1 MSPPPPVSFPASHR
15 FVTPPPPPTP
25 LRRVVVTGLG
35 AVTPVGLD
43 VESSWRAVV
52 EGRSGIGPV
61 TLVPADHL
69 PVRIAG
75 EVRGF
80 DPTVAMEA
88 KEARRAD
95 RFAQF
100 AVAAAREAIR
110 QSGLVI
116 DEDNGE
122 DVGVIIGS
130 GAGGVQTYTDN
141 QHVMDNRGAGR
152 LNPLMIPMITADSA
166 SVQVSIQTGAHGVT
180 FGVAAAC
187 STGND
192 AIAQAFYAIQRGD
205 ASAMITGG
213 AEAAVTHLGL
223 VGFSQ
228 LRALSR
234 RNDEP
239 ERASRPF
246 DRDRDGF
253 VLSEGAG
260 ILVLES
266 LDSALARGA
275 EPLAEILAC
284 AATSDAVHLTDP
296 DREAAQASRA
306 ISLALAKAGVA
317 PEELSYINA
326 HATST
331 SIGDVSEVRALKRAL
346 GDAAYATPVSS
357 TKSVTGHLLGAAGAV
372 EAIWCIRAMR
382 DGLLPPTVNLEHPDP
397 ECDLDFVP
405 NAARPAEINVA
416 LSAAFAFGGH
426 NSMLVLR
433 KWRGA
438 EA

>member
-1 MSPPPPVSFPASHR
+1 MTSTSRSQPWH
-15 FVTPPPPPTP
+15 
-25 LRRVVVTGLG
+25 RVVITGLG

-43 VESSWRAVV
+43 VESSWRAVA

-61 TLVPADHL
+61 TLVPVDHL

-75 EVRGF
+75 EVKGF
-80 DPTVAMEA
+80 DPTTAMEP

-100 AVAAAREAIR
+100 AVAAAREALR
-110 QSGLVI
+110 HANLVI
-116 DEDNGE
+116 DESNSGDI
-122 DVGVIIGS
+122 GVIIGS

-166 SVQVSIQTGAHGVT
+166 SVQVSIQTGAHGLT

-192 AIAQAFYAIQRGD
+192 AIAQAYYAIQRGD
-205 ASAMITGG
+205 ARAMITGG

-234 RNDEP
+234 RNEEP

-266 LDSALARGA
+266 LDSALERGA

-296 DREAAQASRA
+296 DREAAQAARA
-306 ISLALAKAGVA
+306 ISLALGKAGVS
-317 PEELSYINA
+317 PEQLSYINA

-331 SIGDVSEVRALKRAL
+331 SIGDLSEVRALKRAL
-346 GDAAYATPVSS
+346 GEAAYQIPISS

-372 EAIWCIRAMR
+372 EAIWCVRAMQEGR
-382 DGLLPPTVNLEHPDP
+382 IPPTINLDNPDP

-405 NAARPAEINVA
+405 HQARQAEVEIA

-433 KWRGA
+433 KWRA
-438 EA
+438 A

>member
-1 MSPPPPVSFPASHR
+1 M
-15 FVTPPPPPTP
+15 TPPTDSLPHAP
-25 LRRVVVTGLG
+25 LRRVVVTGIG

-61 TLVPADHL
+61 TLVPVDHL

-75 EVRGF
+75 EVKDF
-80 DPTVAMEA
+80 DPKRYMEA

-100 AVAAAREAIR
+100 AVAAAREAVAHAC
-110 QSGLVI
+110 LVI
-116 DEDNGE
+116 DGE
-122 DVGVIIGS
+122 NANDVGVVIGS
-130 GAGGVQTYTDN
+130 GAGGIQTYTDN
-141 QHVMDNRGAGR
+141 QHAMDQRGAGR

-192 AIAQAFYAIQRGD
+192 AIAQAYFALQRGD
-205 ASAMITGG
+205 ATAMITGG

-239 ERASRPF
+239 ELASRPF

-260 ILVLES
+260 ILVLEE
-266 LDSALARGA
+266 LESALARGA
-275 EPLAEILAC
+275 QPLAEILSC

-296 DREAAQASRA
+296 DREAVQASRA
-306 ISLALAKAGVA
+306 IALALAKAGIEA
-317 PEELSYINA
+317 GDLSYINA

-346 GDAAYATPVSS
+346 GEAAYGIPVSS

-372 EAIWCIRAMR
+372 EAIWCLCAMR
-382 DGLLPPTVNLEHPDP
+382 DGLVPPTINLENPDP

-405 NAARPAEINVA
+405 GRARPVPVDVA

-433 KWRGA
+433 RWGA
-438 EA
+438 

>member
-1 MSPPPPVSFPASHR
+1 VSASSFPTS
-15 FVTPPPPPTP
+15 P
-25 LRRVVVTGLG
+25 RRVVVTGLG
-35 AVTPVGLD
+35 AITPVGHD
-43 VESSWRAVV
+43 VETSWRAVV

-61 TLVPADHL
+61 TLVPVDHL

-75 EVRGF
+75 EVKGF
-80 DPTVAMEA
+80 DPTTVMEA

-95 RFAQF
+95 RFSQF
-100 AVAAAREAIR
+100 AVAAAREALR

-116 DEDNGE
+116 DGSNGNE
-122 DVGVIIGS
+122 VGVIIGS
-130 GAGGVQTYTDN
+130 GAGGIQTYTDN
-141 QHVMDNRGAGR
+141 QHIMDERGPGR

-192 AIAQAFYAIQRGD
+192 AIAQAFYSIQRGD
-205 ASAMITGG
+205 ATAMITGG
-213 AEAAVTHLGL
+213 AEAAVTHLAL
-223 VGFSQ
+223 TGFSQ

-234 RNDEP
+234 RNDDP
-239 ERASRPF
+239 TRASRPF

-260 ILVLES
+260 ILVLED
-266 LDSALARGA
+266 LESALARGA
-275 EPLAEILAC
+275 KPLAEILSC

-296 DREAAQASRA
+296 DREAVQAARA
-306 ISLALAKAGVA
+306 ISLALARAGVA

-331 SIGDVSEVRALKRAL
+331 SIGDISEVRAFKRSL
-346 GDAAYATPVSS
+346 GEAAWRVPISS
-357 TKSVTGHLLGAAGAV
+357 TKSVTGHLIGAAGAV
-372 EAIWCIRAMR
+372 EAIWCIKAMHE
-382 DGLLPPTVNLEHPDP
+382 GILPPTINLENPDA

-405 NAARPAEINVA
+405 NVARPARIDLA

-426 NSMLVLR
+426 NSMLVMR
-433 KWRGA
+433 KWDPSHEPA
-438 EA
+438 

>member
-1 MSPPPPVSFPASHR
+1 MFDFPVSAPSFSAPS
-15 FVTPPPPPTP
+15 
-25 LRRVVVTGLG
+25 RRVVVTGLG
-35 AVTPVGLD
+35 AITPVGHD
-43 VESSWRAVV
+43 VETSWRAVV

-61 TLVPADHL
+61 TLVPVDHL

-75 EVRGF
+75 EVKGF
-80 DPTVAMEA
+80 DPTTVMEA

-100 AVAAAREAIR
+100 AVAAAREALR

-116 DEDNGE
+116 DASNGN

-130 GAGGVQTYTDN
+130 GAGGIQTYTDN
-141 QHVMDNRGAGR
+141 QHIMDERGPGR

-192 AIAQAFYAIQRGD
+192 AIAQAFYSIQRGD
-205 ASAMITGG
+205 ATAMITGG
-213 AEAAVTHLGL
+213 AEAAVTHLAL
-223 VGFSQ
+223 TGFSQ

-234 RNDEP
+234 RNDDP
-239 ERASRPF
+239 TRASRPF

-260 ILVLES
+260 ILVLEE
-266 LDSALARGA
+266 LESALARGA
-275 EPLAEILAC
+275 KPLAEILSC

-296 DREAAQASRA
+296 DREAVQAARA
-306 ISLALAKAGVA
+306 ISLALARAGVA

-331 SIGDVSEVRALKRAL
+331 SIGDISEVRAFKRSL
-346 GDAAYATPVSS
+346 GDAAWRVPISS
-357 TKSVTGHLLGAAGAV
+357 TKSVTGHLIGAAGAV
-372 EAIWCIRAMR
+372 EAIWSIRAMHE
-382 DGLLPPTVNLEHPDP
+382 GILPPTINLEDPDP

-405 NAARPAEINVA
+405 NVARPARVDLA

-426 NSMLVLR
+426 NSMLVMR
-433 KWRGA
+433 KWDPSHEPA
-438 EA
+438 A

>member
-1 MSPPPPVSFPASHR
+1 M
-15 FVTPPPPPTP
+15 
-25 LRRVVVTGLG
+25 G

-43 VESSWRAVV
+43 VETSWRAVS

-61 TLVPADHL
+61 TLVPVDHL

-75 EVRGF
+75 EVKGF
-80 DPTVAMEA
+80 DPTTVMEA

-95 RFAQF
+95 RFSQF
-100 AVAAAREAIR
+100 AVAAAREAVR
-110 QSGLVI
+110 QAGLVI
-116 DEDNGE
+116 DDSNAN

-130 GAGGVQTYTDN
+130 GAGGIQTYTDN
-141 QHVMDNRGAGR
+141 QHIMDDRGAGR
-152 LNPLMIPMITADSA
+152 LNPLMIPMVTADSA
-166 SVQVSIQTGAHGVT
+166 SVQVSIQTGAHGIT

-192 AIAQAFYAIQRGD
+192 AIAQAFYTIQRGD
-205 ASAMITGG
+205 ATAMITGG

-223 VGFSQ
+223 TGFCQ

-234 RNDEP
+234 RNDDP

-246 DRDRDGF
+246 DKDRDGF
-253 VLSEGAG
+253 VLSEGSG
-260 ILVLES
+260 VLVLEE
-266 LDSALARGA
+266 LESALARGA
-275 EPLAEILAC
+275 TPLAEILAC

-296 DREAAQASRA
+296 DREAVQASRA
-306 ISLALAKAGVA
+306 ISLALARAGVD
-317 PEELSYINA
+317 PDGLSYINA
-326 HATST
+326 HATAT

-346 GDAAYATPVSS
+346 GESAYRVPVSS

-372 EAIWCIRAMR
+372 EAIWCIKAMQES
-382 DGLLPPTVNLEHPDP
+382 LLPPTINLETSDP

-405 NAARPAEINVA
+405 NVARPATVDIA

-426 NSMLVLR
+426 NSMLVMR
-433 KWRGA
+433 RWTGA
-438 EA
+438 

>member
-1 MSPPPPVSFPASHR
+1 MIKGHRFCFFPVSQFSP
-15 FVTPPPPPTP
+15 TPPPFHP
-25 LRRVVVTGLG
+25 RRVVVTGMG

-43 VESSWRAVV
+43 VETSWKAVS

-61 TLVPADHL
+61 TLVPVDHL

-75 EVRGF
+75 EVKGF
-80 DPTVAMEA
+80 DPTTVMEA

-95 RFAQF
+95 RFSQF
-100 AVAAAREAIR
+100 AVAAAREAVR
-110 QSGLVI
+110 QAGLVI
-116 DEDNGE
+116 DDSNAN

-130 GAGGVQTYTDN
+130 GAGGIQTYTDN
-141 QHVMDNRGAGR
+141 QHIMDDRGAGR
-152 LNPLMIPMITADSA
+152 LNPLMIPMVTADSA
-166 SVQVSIQTGAHGVT
+166 SVQVSIQTGAHGIT

-192 AIAQAFYAIQRGD
+192 AIAQAFYTIQRGD
-205 ASAMITGG
+205 ATAMITGG

-223 VGFSQ
+223 TGFCQ

-234 RNDEP
+234 RNDDP

-246 DRDRDGF
+246 DKDRDGF
-253 VLSEGAG
+253 VLSEGSG
-260 ILVLES
+260 VLVLEE
-266 LDSALARGA
+266 LESALARGA
-275 EPLAEILAC
+275 TPLAEILAC

-296 DREAAQASRA
+296 DREAVQASRA
-306 ISLALAKAGVA
+306 ISLALARAGVD
-317 PEELSYINA
+317 PDGLSYINA
-326 HATST
+326 HATAT

-346 GDAAYATPVSS
+346 GESAYRVPVSS

-372 EAIWCIRAMR
+372 EAIWCIKAMQES
-382 DGLLPPTVNLEHPDP
+382 LLPPTINLETSDP

-405 NAARPAEINVA
+405 NVARPATVDIA

-426 NSMLVLR
+426 NSMLVMR
-433 KWRGA
+433 RWTGA
-438 EA
+438 

>member
-1 MSPPPPVSFPASHR
+1 MSLPSASLPL
-15 FVTPPPPPTP
+15 VP
-25 LRRVVVTGLG
+25 LRRVVITGMG

-43 VESSWRAVV
+43 VPSSWKAVV

-61 TLVPADHL
+61 TLVPVDHL

-75 EVRGF
+75 EVKGF
-80 DPTVAMEA
+80 EPTRYLEP

-100 AVAAAREAIR
+100 AVAAAREALA

-116 DEDNGE
+116 DESNGN
-122 DVGVIIGS
+122 DVGVVIGS
-130 GAGGVQTYTDN
+130 GAGGIQTYTDN
-141 QHVMDNRGAGR
+141 QHAMDQRGAGR

-192 AIAQAFYAIQRGD
+192 AIAQAYYALQRGD
-205 ASAMITGG
+205 ATAMITGG

-260 ILVLES
+260 ILVLEE
-266 LDSALARGA
+266 LESALARGA
-275 EPLAEILAC
+275 TPLAEILAC

-296 DREAAQASRA
+296 DREAVQASRA
-306 ISLALAKAGVA
+306 ISLALAKAGIA
-317 PEELSYINA
+317 PEDLSYINA

-331 SIGDVSEVRALKRAL
+331 SIGDVSEVRALKRSL
-346 GDAAYATPVSS
+346 GEAVYGIPVSS

-372 EAIWCIRAMR
+372 EAIWCLCAMR
-382 DGLLPPTVNLEHPDP
+382 DGLVPPTVNLENPDP

-405 NAARPAEINVA
+405 NEARAVRVDLA

-433 KWRGA
+433 RWGA
-438 EA
+438 EG

>member
-1 MSPPPPVSFPASHR
+1 MSASSFPTS
-15 FVTPPPPPTP
+15 P
-25 LRRVVVTGLG
+25 RRVVVTGLG
-35 AVTPVGLD
+35 AITPVGHD
-43 VESSWRAVV
+43 VETSWRAVV

-61 TLVPADHL
+61 TLVPVDHL

-75 EVRGF
+75 EVKGF
-80 DPTVAMEA
+80 DPTTVMEA

-95 RFAQF
+95 RFSQF
-100 AVAAAREAIR
+100 AVAAAREALR

-116 DEDNGE
+116 DGSNGNE
-122 DVGVIIGS
+122 VGVIIGS
-130 GAGGVQTYTDN
+130 GAGGIQTYTDN
-141 QHVMDNRGAGR
+141 QHIMDERGPGR

-192 AIAQAFYAIQRGD
+192 AIAQAFYSIQRGD
-205 ASAMITGG
+205 ATAMITGG
-213 AEAAVTHLGL
+213 AEAAVTHLAL
-223 VGFSQ
+223 TGFSQ

-234 RNDEP
+234 RNEDP
-239 ERASRPF
+239 TRASRPF

-260 ILVLES
+260 ILVLED
-266 LDSALARGA
+266 LESALARGA
-275 EPLAEILAC
+275 KPLAEILSC

-296 DREAAQASRA
+296 DREAVQAARA
-306 ISLALAKAGVA
+306 ISLALARAGVA

-331 SIGDVSEVRALKRAL
+331 SIGDISEVRAFKRSL
-346 GDAAYATPVSS
+346 GEAAWRVPISS
-357 TKSVTGHLLGAAGAV
+357 TKSVTGHLIGAAGAV
-372 EAIWCIRAMR
+372 EAIWCIKAMHE
-382 DGLLPPTVNLEHPDP
+382 GILPPTINLENPDA

-405 NAARPAEINVA
+405 NVARPARIDLA

-426 NSMLVLR
+426 NSMLVMR
-433 KWRGA
+433 KWDPSHEPA
-438 EA
+438 

>member
-1 MSPPPPVSFPASHR
+1 MNSKPALLPPQ
-15 FVTPPPPPTP
+15 
-25 LRRVVVTGLG
+25 RVVVTGLG

-43 VESSWRAVV
+43 VETSWRAVA

-61 TLVPADHL
+61 TLVPVDHL

-75 EVRGF
+75 EVKGF
-80 DPTVAMEA
+80 DPTTVMGA

-100 AVAAAREAIR
+100 AVAAAREAVAHA
-110 QSGLVI
+110 GLVI
-116 DEDNGE
+116 DDSNS
-122 DVGVIIGS
+122 DDIGVIIGS
-130 GAGGVQTYTDN
+130 GAGGIQTYTDN
-141 QHVMDNRGAGR
+141 QHAMDQRGAGR

-205 ASAMITGG
+205 ARAMITGG

-228 LRALSR
+228 LRALSK
-234 RNDEP
+234 RNDDP
-239 ERASRPF
+239 TRASRPF

-253 VLSEGAG
+253 VLSEGSG

-266 LDSALARGA
+266 LESALTRGA
-275 EPLAEILAC
+275 TPLAEILSC
-284 AATSDAVHLTDP
+284 AATSDAVHMTDP
-296 DREAAQASRA
+296 DREAKQASRA
-306 ISLALAKAGVA
+306 ISLVLEKAGVK

-331 SIGDVSEVRALKRAL
+331 SIGDVSEVRALKRSL
-346 GDAAYATPVSS
+346 GEAAHRIPVSS

-372 EAIWCIRAMR
+372 EAIWCIRAMHE
-382 DGLLPPTVNLEHPDP
+382 GLLPPTINLENPDP
-397 ECDLDFVP
+397 DCDLDFVP
-405 NAARPAEINVA
+405 NVARPCEIDIA

-426 NSMLVLR
+426 NSMLLMR
-433 KWRGA
+433 KWKT
-438 EA
+438 E

>member
-1 MSPPPPVSFPASHR
+1 VFDLAVSAPSFSAPS
-15 FVTPPPPPTP
+15 
-25 LRRVVVTGLG
+25 RRVVITGLG
-35 AVTPVGLD
+35 AITPVGHD
-43 VESSWRAVV
+43 VETSWRAVV

-61 TLVPADHL
+61 TLVPVDHL

-75 EVRGF
+75 EVKGF
-80 DPTVAMEA
+80 DPTTVMEP

-100 AVAAAREAIR
+100 AVAAAREALR

-116 DEDNGE
+116 DASNGN

-130 GAGGVQTYTDN
+130 GAGGIQTYTDN
-141 QHVMDNRGAGR
+141 QHIMDERGPGR

-192 AIAQAFYAIQRGD
+192 AIAQAFHAIQRGD
-205 ASAMITGG
+205 AAAMITGG
-213 AEAAVTHLGL
+213 AEAAVTHLAL
-223 VGFSQ
+223 TGFSQ

-234 RNDEP
+234 RNDDP
-239 ERASRPF
+239 TRASRPF

-260 ILVLES
+260 ILVLED
-266 LDSALARGA
+266 LESALARGA
-275 EPLAEILAC
+275 KPLAEILSC

-296 DREAAQASRA
+296 DREAVQAARA
-306 ISLALAKAGVA
+306 ISLALARAGVA

-331 SIGDVSEVRALKRAL
+331 SNGDISEVRAFKRSL
-346 GDAAYATPVSS
+346 GEAAWRVPISS
-357 TKSVTGHLLGAAGAV
+357 TKSVTGHLIGAAGAV
-372 EAIWCIRAMR
+372 EAIWCIRAMHE
-382 DGLLPPTVNLEHPDP
+382 GILPPTINLDTPDP

-405 NAARPAEINVA
+405 HTARRAEVDIA

-426 NSMLVLR
+426 NSMVLMR
-433 KWRGA
+433 KWKP

>member
-1 MSPPPPVSFPASHR
+1 MRPTSLATSPYQP
-15 FVTPPPPPTP
+15 
-25 LRRVVVTGLG
+25 RRVVVTGMG
-35 AVTPVGLD
+35 AITPVGND
-43 VESSWRAVV
+43 VETSWRAVV
-52 EGRSGIGPV
+52 EGRSGTGPI
-61 TLVPADHL
+61 TLVPVDHL

-75 EVRGF
+75 EVKGF
-80 DPTVAMEA
+80 DPTTVMEA
-88 KEARRAD
+88 KEVRRAD
-95 RFAQF
+95 RFAHF
-100 AVAAAREAIR
+100 AVAAAREALR

-116 DEDNGE
+116 DRDNGN
-122 DVGVIIGS
+122 DVGVVIGS
-130 GAGGVQTYTDN
+130 GAGGIQTYTDN
-141 QHVMDNRGAGR
+141 QHVMDLRGPGR

-192 AIAQAFYAIQRGD
+192 AIAQAYFAIQRGD
-205 ASAMITGG
+205 AKAMITGG
-213 AEAAVTHLGL
+213 AEAPVTHLAL

-253 VLSEGAG
+253 VLGEGAG
-260 ILVLES
+260 VLVLED
-266 LDSALARGA
+266 LETALERGA
-275 EPLAEILAC
+275 TPLAEILAC

-296 DREAAQASRA
+296 DREAVQASRA

-317 PEELSYINA
+317 PDELSYINA

-346 GDAAYATPVSS
+346 GEAAYRVPISS
-357 TKSVTGHLLGAAGAV
+357 TKSVTGHLIGAAGAV
-372 EAIWCIRAMR
+372 EAIWCIRAMHE
-382 DGLLPPTVNLEHPDP
+382 GVLPPTINLETPDP

-405 NAARPAEINVA
+405 NRARPAQIEVA

-433 KWRGA
+433 KWPAGA
-438 EA
+438 GA

>member
-1 MSPPPPVSFPASHR
+1 VSASSFPTS
-15 FVTPPPPPTP
+15 P
-25 LRRVVVTGLG
+25 RRVVVTGLG
-35 AVTPVGLD
+35 AITPVGHD
-43 VESSWRAVV
+43 VETSWRAVV

-61 TLVPADHL
+61 TLVPVDHL

-75 EVRGF
+75 EVKGF
-80 DPTVAMEA
+80 DPTTVMEA

-95 RFAQF
+95 RFSQF
-100 AVAAAREAIR
+100 AVAAAREALR

-116 DEDNGE
+116 DGSNGNE
-122 DVGVIIGS
+122 VGVIIGS
-130 GAGGVQTYTDN
+130 GAGGIQTYTDN
-141 QHVMDNRGAGR
+141 QHIMDERGPGR

-192 AIAQAFYAIQRGD
+192 AIAQAFYSIQRGD
-205 ASAMITGG
+205 ATAMITGG
-213 AEAAVTHLGL
+213 AEAAVTHLAL
-223 VGFSQ
+223 TGFSQ

-234 RNDEP
+234 RNEDP
-239 ERASRPF
+239 TRASRPF

-260 ILVLES
+260 ILVLED
-266 LDSALARGA
+266 LESALARGA
-275 EPLAEILAC
+275 KPLAEILSC

-296 DREAAQASRA
+296 DREAVQAARA
-306 ISLALAKAGVA
+306 ISLALARAGVA

-331 SIGDVSEVRALKRAL
+331 SIGDISEVRAFKRSL
-346 GDAAYATPVSS
+346 GEAAWRVPISS
-357 TKSVTGHLLGAAGAV
+357 TKSVTGHLIGAAGAV
-372 EAIWCIRAMR
+372 EAIWCIKAMHE
-382 DGLLPPTVNLEHPDP
+382 GILPPTINLENPDA

-405 NAARPAEINVA
+405 NVARPARIDLA

-426 NSMLVLR
+426 NSMLVMR
-433 KWRGA
+433 KWDPSHEPA
-438 EA
+438 

>member
-1 MSPPPPVSFPASHR
+1 MNFSSSTPYFPQ
-15 FVTPPPPPTP
+15 
-25 LRRVVVTGLG
+25 RVVVTGFG

-43 VESSWRAVV
+43 VETSWRAVV

-61 TLVPADHL
+61 TLVPVDHL
-69 PVRIAG
+69 PARIAG
-75 EVRGF
+75 EVKGF
-80 DPTVAMEA
+80 DPTTVMEP

-95 RFAQF
+95 RFSHF
-100 AVAAAREAIR
+100 AVAAAREAVAHA
-110 QSGLVI
+110 GLVI
-116 DEDNGE
+116 DDSNHN
-122 DVGVIIGS
+122 DIGVIIGS
-130 GAGGVQTYTDN
+130 GAGGIQTYTDN
-141 QHVMDNRGAGR
+141 QHAMDQRGAGR

-192 AIAQAFYAIQRGD
+192 AISQAFYTIQRGD
-205 ASAMITGG
+205 ARAMITGG

-223 VGFSQ
+223 TGFSQ

-234 RNDEP
+234 RNDDP
-239 ERASRPF
+239 TRASRPF

-275 EPLAEILAC
+275 TPLAEILSC

-296 DREAAQASRA
+296 DRDAKQASRA
-306 ISLALAKAGVA
+306 ISLVLEKAGVR
-317 PEELSYINA
+317 PDQLSYINA

-331 SIGDVSEVRALKRAL
+331 SIGDVSEVRALKRSL
-346 GDAAYATPVSS
+346 GEAAYRIPVSS

-372 EAIWCIRAMR
+372 EAIWCIRAMH
-382 DGLLPPTVNLEHPDP
+382 DSVLPPTINLETPDP
-397 ECDLDFVP
+397 DCDLDFVP
-405 NAARPAEINVA
+405 NVARPAEVDIA

-426 NSMLVLR
+426 NSMLLMR
-433 KWRGA
+433 KWKT
-438 EA
+438 E

>member
-1 MSPPPPVSFPASHR
+1 MTSTSRSQPWH
-15 FVTPPPPPTP
+15 
-25 LRRVVVTGLG
+25 RVVITGLG

-43 VESSWRAVV
+43 VESSWRAVA

-61 TLVPADHL
+61 TLVPVDHL

-75 EVRGF
+75 EVKGF
-80 DPTVAMEA
+80 DPTTAMEP

-100 AVAAAREAIR
+100 AVAAAREALR
-110 QSGLVI
+110 HANLVI
-116 DEDNGE
+116 DESNSGDI
-122 DVGVIIGS
+122 GVIIGS

-166 SVQVSIQTGAHGVT
+166 SVQVSIQTGAHGLT

-192 AIAQAFYAIQRGD
+192 AIAQAYYAIQRGD
-205 ASAMITGG
+205 ARAMITGG

-234 RNDEP
+234 RNEGP

-266 LDSALARGA
+266 LDSALERGA

-296 DREAAQASRA
+296 DREAAQAARA
-306 ISLALAKAGVA
+306 ISLALGKAGVS
-317 PEELSYINA
+317 PEQLSYINA

-331 SIGDVSEVRALKRAL
+331 SIGDISEVRALKRAL
-346 GDAAYATPVSS
+346 GEAAYQIPISS

-372 EAIWCIRAMR
+372 EAIWCVRAMLEGR
-382 DGLLPPTVNLEHPDP
+382 IPPTINLDNPDP

-405 NAARPAEINVA
+405 HQARQAEVEIA

-433 KWRGA
+433 KWRA
-438 EA
+438 A

>member
-1 MSPPPPVSFPASHR
+1 MTSTSRSQPWH
-15 FVTPPPPPTP
+15 
-25 LRRVVVTGLG
+25 RVVITGLG

-43 VESSWRAVV
+43 VESSWRAVA

-61 TLVPADHL
+61 TLVPVDHL

-75 EVRGF
+75 EVKGF
-80 DPTVAMEA
+80 DPTTAMEP

-100 AVAAAREAIR
+100 AVAAAREALR
-110 QSGLVI
+110 HANLVI
-116 DEDNGE
+116 DESNSGDI
-122 DVGVIIGS
+122 GVIIGS

-166 SVQVSIQTGAHGVT
+166 SVQVSIQTGAHGLT

-192 AIAQAFYAIQRGD
+192 AIAQAYYAIQRGD
-205 ASAMITGG
+205 ARAMITGG

-234 RNDEP
+234 RNEEP

-266 LDSALARGA
+266 LDSALERGA

-296 DREAAQASRA
+296 DREAAQAARA
-306 ISLALAKAGVA
+306 ISLALGKAGVS
-317 PEELSYINA
+317 PEQLSYINA

-331 SIGDVSEVRALKRAL
+331 SIGDLSEVRALKRAL
-346 GDAAYATPVSS
+346 GEAAYQIPISS

-372 EAIWCIRAMR
+372 EAIWCVRAMQEGR
-382 DGLLPPTVNLEHPDP
+382 IPPTINLDNPDP

-405 NAARPAEINVA
+405 HQARHAEVEIA

-433 KWRGA
+433 KWRA
-438 EA
+438 A

>member
-1 MSPPPPVSFPASHR
+1 MTSTSRSQPWH
-15 FVTPPPPPTP
+15 
-25 LRRVVVTGLG
+25 RVVITGLG

-43 VESSWRAVV
+43 VESSWRAVA

-61 TLVPADHL
+61 TLVPVDHL

-75 EVRGF
+75 EVKGF
-80 DPTVAMEA
+80 DPTTAMEP

-100 AVAAAREAIR
+100 AVAAAREALR
-110 QSGLVI
+110 HANLVI
-116 DEDNGE
+116 DESNSGDI
-122 DVGVIIGS
+122 GVIIGS

-166 SVQVSIQTGAHGVT
+166 SVQVSIQTGAHGLT

-192 AIAQAFYAIQRGD
+192 AIAQAYYAIQRGD
-205 ASAMITGG
+205 ARAMITGG

-234 RNDEP
+234 RNEEP

-266 LDSALARGA
+266 LDSALERGA

-296 DREAAQASRA
+296 DREAAQAARA
-306 ISLALAKAGVA
+306 ISLALGKAGVS
-317 PEELSYINA
+317 PEQLSYINA

-331 SIGDVSEVRALKRAL
+331 SIGDLSEVRALKRAL
-346 GDAAYATPVSS
+346 GEAAYQIPISS

-372 EAIWCIRAMR
+372 EAIWCVRAMLEGR
-382 DGLLPPTVNLEHPDP
+382 IPPTINLDNPDP

-405 NAARPAEINVA
+405 HQARHAEVEIA

-433 KWRGA
+433 KWRA
-438 EA
+438 A

>member
-1 MSPPPPVSFPASHR
+1 M
-15 FVTPPPPPTP
+15 
-25 LRRVVVTGLG
+25 
-35 AVTPVGLD
+35 
-43 VESSWRAVV
+43 ESSWRSVV
-52 EGRSGIGPV
+52 EGHSGIGPV
-61 TLVPADHL
+61 TRVPVDHL
-69 PVRIAG
+69 PVKIAG
-75 EVRGF
+75 EVKGF
-80 DPTVAMEA
+80 DPTTVMEA

-100 AVAAAREAIR
+100 AVAAAREAVR
-110 QSGLVI
+110 QSGLTI
-116 DEDNGE
+116 NESNGN

-130 GAGGVQTYTDN
+130 GAGGIQTYTDN
-141 QHVMDNRGAGR
+141 QHVMDQKGAGR

-205 ASAMITGG
+205 ADAMITGG

-223 VGFSQ
+223 TGFSQ

-239 ERASRPF
+239 TRASRPF

-260 ILVLES
+260 VLVLES

-275 EPLAEILAC
+275 QPLAEILAC

-296 DREAAQASRA
+296 DREAVQASRA

-317 PEELSYINA
+317 PDQLCYVNA

-346 GDAAYATPVSS
+346 GDDAYRVPVSS

-372 EAIWCIRAMR
+372 EAIWCIRAMQES
-382 DGLLPPTVNLEHPDP
+382 LLPPTINLENPDP

-405 NAARPAEINVA
+405 NVARPARIDVA

-433 KWRGA
+433 KWHPSHETIA
-438 EA
+438 

>member
-1 MSPPPPVSFPASHR
+1 MVI
-15 FVTPPPPPTP
+15 
-25 LRRVVVTGLG
+25 TGLG

-43 VESSWRAVV
+43 VESSWRAVA

-61 TLVPADHL
+61 TLVPVDHL

-75 EVRGF
+75 EVKGF
-80 DPTVAMEA
+80 DPTTAMEP

-100 AVAAAREAIR
+100 AVAAAREALR
-110 QSGLVI
+110 HANLVI
-116 DEDNGE
+116 DESNSGDI
-122 DVGVIIGS
+122 GVIIGS

-166 SVQVSIQTGAHGVT
+166 SVQVSIQTGAHGLT

-192 AIAQAFYAIQRGD
+192 AIAQAYYAIQRGD
-205 ASAMITGG
+205 ARAMITGG

-234 RNDEP
+234 RNEEP

-266 LDSALARGA
+266 LDSALERGA

-296 DREAAQASRA
+296 DREAAQAARA
-306 ISLALAKAGVA
+306 ISLALGKAGVS
-317 PEELSYINA
+317 PEQLSYINA

-331 SIGDVSEVRALKRAL
+331 SIGDISEVRALKRAL
-346 GDAAYATPVSS
+346 GEAAYQIPISS

-372 EAIWCIRAMR
+372 EAIWCVRAMLEGR
-382 DGLLPPTVNLEHPDP
+382 IPPTINLDNPDP

-405 NAARPAEINVA
+405 HQARQAEVEIA

-433 KWRGA
+433 KWRA
-438 EA
+438 A

>member
-1 MSPPPPVSFPASHR
+1 MSASSFPDPS
-15 FVTPPPPPTP
+15 
-25 LRRVVVTGLG
+25 RRVVVTGLG
-35 AVTPVGLD
+35 AITPVGHD
-43 VESSWRAVV
+43 VETSWRAVV
-52 EGRSGIGPV
+52 EGRSGIGPI
-61 TLVPADHL
+61 TLVPVDHL

-75 EVRGF
+75 EVKGF
-80 DPTVAMEA
+80 DPTTVMEA

-100 AVAAAREAIR
+100 AVAASREALR

-116 DEDNGE
+116 DASNGN

-130 GAGGVQTYTDN
+130 GAGGIQTYTDN
-141 QHVMDNRGAGR
+141 QHIMDDRGPGR

-192 AIAQAFYAIQRGD
+192 AIAQAFYSIQRGD
-205 ASAMITGG
+205 ATAMITGG
-213 AEAAVTHLGL
+213 AEAAVTHLAL
-223 VGFSQ
+223 TGFSQ

-234 RNDEP
+234 RNDDP
-239 ERASRPF
+239 TRASRPF

-260 ILVLES
+260 ILVLED
-266 LDSALARGA
+266 LESALARGA
-275 EPLAEILAC
+275 KPLAEILSC

-296 DREAAQASRA
+296 DREAVQAARA
-306 ISLALAKAGVA
+306 ISLALARAGVA
-317 PEELSYINA
+317 PGDLSYINA

-331 SIGDVSEVRALKRAL
+331 SIGDISEVRAFKRSL
-346 GDAAYATPVSS
+346 GEAAWRVPISS
-357 TKSVTGHLLGAAGAV
+357 TKSVTGHLIGAAGAV
-372 EAIWCIRAMR
+372 EAIWCIRAMH
-382 DGLLPPTVNLEHPDP
+382 DGILPPTINLENPDP

-405 NAARPAEINVA
+405 NVARPARIDLA

-426 NSMLVLR
+426 NSMLVMR
-433 KWRGA
+433 KWDPSHEPA
-438 EA
+438 A